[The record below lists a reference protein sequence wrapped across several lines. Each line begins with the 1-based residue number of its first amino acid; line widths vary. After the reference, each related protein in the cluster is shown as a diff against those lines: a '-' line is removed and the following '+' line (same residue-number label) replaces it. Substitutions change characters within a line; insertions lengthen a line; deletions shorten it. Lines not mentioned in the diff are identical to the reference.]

1 MVDMKT
7 NRKVQ
12 GRVRTQWLALGG
24 ALVVLAGV
32 LVAWGLSKAADRV
45 SVVQL
50 ARPVPSGTAFVADDL
65 TITGIAYDGQVGGL
79 VPAES
84 LDAMVGRVAAFDLES
99 GALLQTGMWRDR
111 PLLASGEQSVGVV
124 LQAGRFPAGL
134 GPGDSA
140 MAAPLAPGSSGTP
153 VPVRVVDSEV
163 TAEGDLSFTLA
174 VAAADAVAVAQLA
187 ATEQLV
193 LVGATTGGGS

>member
-12 GRVRTQWLALGG
+12 GRLRTQWLALGG

-50 ARPVPSGTAFVADDL
+50 ARPVASGAPFVADDL
-65 TITGIAYDGQVGGL
+65 TVTGIAYDAHVEGL

-84 LDAMVGRVAAFDLES
+84 LDAMVGRVAAFDLQA
-99 GALLQTGMWRDR
+99 GALLQAGMWRDR
-111 PLLASGEQSVGVV
+111 PLLAPGEQSVGVV

-134 GPGDSA
+134 GQGDTA
-140 MAAPLAPGSSGTP
+140 VAAPLAPGSAPSS
-153 VPVRVVDSEV
+153 VPVRVIDSAV

-174 VAAADAVAVAQLA
+174 VAVADAVAVAQLA

-193 LVGATTGGGS
+193 LIGATTGVGS